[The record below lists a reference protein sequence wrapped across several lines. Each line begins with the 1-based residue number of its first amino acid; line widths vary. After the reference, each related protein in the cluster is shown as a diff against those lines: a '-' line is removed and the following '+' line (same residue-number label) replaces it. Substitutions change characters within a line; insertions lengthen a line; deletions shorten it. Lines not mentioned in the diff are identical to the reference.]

1 MAAIHFVRDGRGEGH
16 AARKKEIS
24 INDATEKLLQC
35 RAHFSKEGPVI
46 NPTAPFS
53 ATNPYRHVVLEVQPG
68 EENDKFSVP
77 GFYLIANLSPA
88 ESAKMFDI
96 YF

>member
-1 MAAIHFVRDGRGEGH
+1 MAAIHFVRNGLGEGH

-24 INDATEKLLQC
+24 ITDATEKLSQF

-46 NPTAPFS
+46 NPTESFS
-53 ATNPYRHVVLEVQPG
+53 ATSPYRHVVLEVQPG
-68 EENDKFSVP
+68 EENDKFAVP

-88 ESAKMFDI
+88 ESAKMFGM